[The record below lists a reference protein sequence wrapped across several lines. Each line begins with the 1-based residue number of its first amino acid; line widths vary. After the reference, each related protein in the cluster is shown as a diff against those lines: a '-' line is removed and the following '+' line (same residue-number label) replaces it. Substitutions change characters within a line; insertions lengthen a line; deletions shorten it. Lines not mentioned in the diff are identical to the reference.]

1 MTVCVTAVRGAETAR
16 SLGEKGGENT
26 ERVKQIEDS
35 RCWLKSGGW
44 ALEEE
49 TECFFRRREI
59 GECFL
64 A

>member
-44 ALEEE
+44 ALEGE
-49 TECFFRRREI
+49 TV
-59 GECFL
+59 FL
-64 A
+64 